1 MAVGRVLDFLFSLLI
16 DTPLPSLRDEDGEVR
31 LLWIVVAIAVP
42 FFAVATL
49 IFAAL
54 MLAGGR

>member
-1 MAVGRVLDFLFSLLI
+1 MLDSLLSLLI

-31 LLWIVVAIAVP
+31 LFWIAVAIAVP
-42 FFAVATL
+42 FFAVVAL

-54 MLAGGR
+54 VFAGGR